1 MGVNASMSY
10 SAGRQY
16 SVLVGDTIGQRLDRT
31 VAADPDGLA
40 LVSCHQ
46 DIRQTWSEFDAS
58 VASAARALLAFG
70 IGKGERVGVWSPT
83 CAEWAHLQLAAARV
97 GAILVVVNPA
107 YQREEV
113 AYALRHSGVRLL
125 VTAEAFKGSDY
136 LMMLAAVRD
145 RLPGLERVVVLGDR
159 LGDRVGDQTW
169 SQFLASGE
177 HVTSDAVRERE
188 LANDP
193 DDPINIQYTS
203 GTTGSPKGA
212 TLTHHNILNNAIAIA
227 ELLGYSNADR
237 VAIPLPLYHCFG
249 MGIGNLGCVAAG
261 AAMVYPAASFDAE
274 ATLEAIAGERCT
286 SIYGVPT
293 MFIAE
298 LEHPRFAEFD
308 LSSLRTGLMGGAP
321 CPVEVMKRVISDMH
335 ASEICIVYG
344 MTETSPVSFVTRPD
358 DEIERRVSTVGPVGS
373 NTEAKIIDPVT
384 GATVPRG
391 EPGEICTRGYLVML
405 GYWDN
410 PEATAEAIDGAG
422 WMHTGDIGVLDDAGY
437 LNIVGRIKDLVIR
450 GGENIYPREI
460 EEVLFTHPD
469 IATAQVIGIPDVRF
483 GEQLMAWIVLRDG
496 ASGVDAQS
504 IKDFCRQR
512 MSHFKVPQVVKFV
525 DTFPMT
531 VTGKVQ
537 KYKMRDMAI
546 EELGLQAAAGVR
558 TA

>member
-1 MGVNASMSY
+1 MGVNAGMSY

-16 SVLVGDTIGQRLDRT
+16 SVLVGDTIGRRLDRT

-40 LVSCHQ
+40 LVSRHQ
-46 DIRQTWSEFDAS
+46 GIRQTWREFDAS
-58 VASAARALLAFG
+58 VEAAARALLAFG
-70 IGKGERVGVWSPT
+70 IGKGDRVGVWSPT

-107 YQREEV
+107 YQRDEV

-125 VTAEAFKGSDY
+125 VTAEAFKTSDY
-136 LMMLAAVRD
+136 LQMLAAVRD
-145 RLPGLERVVVLGDR
+145 RLPELERVVVLGDR
-159 LGDRVGDQTW
+159 PSGTAGDQSW
-169 SQFLASGE
+169 RQFLASGE
-177 HVTSDAVRERE
+177 HVAADALRERE
-188 LANDP
+188 CQNEP

-212 TLTHHNILNNAIAIA
+212 TLSHHNILNNAIAIA

-237 VAIPLPLYHCFG
+237 VCIPLPLYHCFG
-249 MGIGNLGCVAAG
+249 MGIGNLGCISAG
-261 AAMVYPAASFDAE
+261 AAMVYPAASFEAG
-274 ATLEAIAGERCT
+274 ATLEAIAEERCT

-308 LSSLRTGLMGGAP
+308 VSSLRTGLMGGAP

-335 ASEICIVYG
+335 ASEICIIYG

-373 NTEAKIIDPVT
+373 NVEAKIIDPVT

-391 EPGEICTRGYLVML
+391 RPGEICTRGYLVML

-422 WMHTGDIGVLDDAGY
+422 WMHTGDIGVMDDAGY

-469 IATAQVIGIPDVRF
+469 VATAQVIGIPDARF

-496 ASGVDAQS
+496 ASGVDALS
-504 IKDFCRQR
+504 IQDFCRAR
-512 MSHFKVPQVVKFV
+512 LSHFKVPHVVKFV
-525 DTFPMT
+525 DDFPMT

-537 KYKMRDMAI
+537 KFKMRDMAI
-546 EELGLQAAAGVR
+546 EELGLQAAAGVQ